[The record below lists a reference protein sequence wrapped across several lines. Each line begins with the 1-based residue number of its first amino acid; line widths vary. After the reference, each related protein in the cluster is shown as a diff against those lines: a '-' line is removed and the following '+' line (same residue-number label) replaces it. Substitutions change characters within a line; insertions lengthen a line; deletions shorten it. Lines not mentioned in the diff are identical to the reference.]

1 MLGLCCLE
9 SSTTCAAGAGDG
21 SFFPKSFLNSVEN
34 IVDIDLVLLPCP
46 PFTNDFFVPLSLQ
59 MVASIAQRLKV
70 AAIEESL
77 NATDRPRD
85 YMVDA
90 GSCRDDAGPL
100 TLLTE
105 LIPRGVPEGL

>member
-1 MLGLCCLE
+1 
-9 SSTTCAAGAGDG
+9 
-21 SFFPKSFLNSVEN
+21 
-34 IVDIDLVLLPCP
+34 
-46 PFTNDFFVPLSLQ
+46 

-85 YMVDA
+85 YMVDT

-100 TLLTE
+100 ALLTE

>member
-1 MLGLCCLE
+1 
-9 SSTTCAAGAGDG
+9 
-21 SFFPKSFLNSVEN
+21 
-34 IVDIDLVLLPCP
+34 
-46 PFTNDFFVPLSLQ
+46 

>member
-1 MLGLCCLE
+1 
-9 SSTTCAAGAGDG
+9 
-21 SFFPKSFLNSVEN
+21 
-34 IVDIDLVLLPCP
+34 
-46 PFTNDFFVPLSLQ
+46 

-100 TLLTE
+100 ALLTE
-105 LIPRGVPEGL
+105 LIPRGVPKGLGEPGPAGCVVQIRRAFTVVSSIVAIYSILCIPSQFHRQLTQTLPGGYY